1 MSLTLAAVGA
11 VVAALLQSTI
21 VPYLQIG
28 GARPDLV
35 LIYAVIVTVVVG
47 IDHGLTAAF
56 FGGLAIDVLAPRPL
70 GSTAFVLLVV
80 VGGAA
85 VIGRLLARGRGV
97 STIVAVFAM
106 SLVGPILFLIV
117 YGALRGPIP
126 VDDPFLSVV
135 PDAVYGTAIAAIVGP
150 LAVQLHRRY
159 FERERIDW

>member
-11 VVAALLQSTI
+11 VVAALLQSTV

-47 IDHGLTAAF
+47 IDHGLAAAF

-70 GSTAFVLLVV
+70 GSTAFVLLLV

-85 VIGRLLARGRGV
+85 VIGRLLARGRAL
-97 STIVAVFAM
+97 STVVAVFV
-106 SLVGPILFLIV
+106 LGIVGPLVFLVV

-126 VDDPFLSVV
+126 VDDPLLSVV
-135 PDAVYGTAIAAIVGP
+135 PSAVYSTVIAALAGPAAVG
-150 LAVQLHRRY
+150 LHRRY
-159 FERERIDW
+159 FEHERIDW